1 MTDGSEVEAET
12 DRGETEAGAE
22 RGRTGLAP
30 AETREEEEEEGR
42 GTPTWFHS
50 ARTMAASD

>member
-22 RGRTGLAP
+22 RGRIGLAP
-30 AETREEEEEEGR
+30 VETMEAEEEGR
-42 GTPTWFHS
+42 GMPTWFHS